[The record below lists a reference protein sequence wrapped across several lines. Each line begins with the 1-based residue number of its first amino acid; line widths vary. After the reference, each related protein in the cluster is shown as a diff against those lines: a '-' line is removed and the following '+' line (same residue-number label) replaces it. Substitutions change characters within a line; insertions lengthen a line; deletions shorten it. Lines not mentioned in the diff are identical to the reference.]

1 MEPLEEEEEPVSA
14 VSKQPLSNAS
24 GSRRRSLRLAS
35 KSRGGMVDEAESVV
49 AAGTGSLNHVQASA
63 GVERRDVATL
73 ETAARHQG
81 HSSIHSGVM
90 EAPVVAS
97 SSTRKRKMKS
107 CDLMVENTGSGLNL
121 RSGKIL
127 SDSSRIQ
134 AMGTGKSVCQ
144 NLPMKNVC
152 VETFIDGSPSAGEI
166 GAGSSKKKFTRD
178 EKGKGLMVVEDLQ
191 TEASVAVELTE
202 TPEAKTLLDVPVPV
216 QLNIQEG
223 QSERILPQTASDART
238 TYLDRFRN
246 IAKRN
251 AVRFAHFNPE
261 TIEDSSDA
269 SVESDTPEMLDEIEA
284 EDWPGPFSTAMKII
298 KDRANKSNAQHGSS
312 AGKFSSKVEALW
324 VPKQTL
330 EPRQPKSPPSL
341 EDLSMEVLVRN
352 SSAIS
357 SLNSVPDL
365 LRRKLCE
372 TLSDCRRMNSHLFK
386 LLLSGSPTEVCI
398 RDSSWLTEEEFM
410 EHFAECD
417 TTNLMVLQLDQCGRC
432 MPDYVM
438 HATLAQSSNS
448 LPALVAL
455 SVQAACRFS
464 DSGLYAIISAAPR
477 LQSINLSQCSLITS
491 SGINCLTIS
500 LGSVLR
506 ELYIDDCQNI
516 DIMQCL
522 PGLKEVKCLEVLS
535 IAGIESVCDEF
546 IKHLMVIHGLCLK
559 ELILTNCVKLTD
571 CSLKAIADNSFSLRA
586 LNLVNISNL
595 TDIGIGYLAN
605 GILKFQML
613 KFCRNSFSDEALAAF
628 LETCGDSLEEL
639 WLNNIKAVAS

>member
-134 AMGTGKSVCQ
+134 AMGT
-144 NLPMKNVC
+144 
-152 VETFIDGSPSAGEI
+152 GEI

-613 KFCRNSFSDEALAAF
+613 KFCRNSFSGNVCSDYQASVNHV
-628 LETCGDSLEEL
+628 LEIGNCKDYLLE
-639 WLNNIKAVAS
+639 